1 MSKELKK
8 ENIKKCDKDE
18 KNIKDEKFEKIFI
31 IPKLI
36 FFE

>member
-18 KNIKDEKFEKIFI
+18 KNITKFILVTFKYFI
-31 IPKLI
+31 
-36 FFE
+36 